1 VSKGLVRRGIL
12 QSGTINA
19 PWSWMTAEKAA
30 QIGRVLG
37 DDCGCN
43 ASQRLDLEG
52 GQADVLNCLRNV
64 DPKTISVQQWN
75 MYSGILGFPSTITVD
90 GEFITEE
97 PMELLKKGALEDTE
111 IMIGSNRDEGEY
123 SFIWLDISLLF
134 FCEDRKKYG

>member
-1 VSKGLVRRGIL
+1 
-12 QSGTINA
+12 
-19 PWSWMTAEKAA
+19 MTAEKAA